1 MVLTGMAYAMGGSP
15 GGGSGGAGGL
25 MGLLPI
31 LLMFVI
37 FYFLLIRPQQKQA
50 KKHQEFVKNLKI
62 GDRVVTS
69 GGMHGEVKG
78 LTETTITLEIADKV
92 RVKVNRGAIS
102 GSSQEAAAPESQKP
116 A

>member
-1 MVLTGMAYAMGGSP
+1 
-15 GGGSGGAGGL
+15 

-50 KKHQEFVKNLKI
+50 RKHQDFIKNLKV
-62 GDRVVTS
+62 GDRVVTT
-69 GGMHGEVKG
+69 GGLHGEVKG
-78 LTETTITLEIADKV
+78 LTETTVTLEVAEKV
-92 RVKVNRGAIS
+92 RVKVTRSAVS
-102 GSSQEAAAPESQKP
+102 GSSQEAAAPEAQKP